1 MPASSC
7 KDACYCCCY
16 CTRKECWVLA
26 SLVGHP
32 ENVVCHKLPWLAR
45 LASCRVLWTG
55 EIASLPQCLLPSA
68 LQPVFLCHPLTTFPK
83 SAVCSHYHLLPP
95 NKIKARS
102 NSTTNRYENIEMEN
116 DTQVHFSDSWHD
128 DSRKKGI
135 SLYYSNL
142 RICEAQKLGFEAGHM
157 PMNPWRSML
166 IRKTRRY
173 RDSDGKSRKYGWY
186 ASSSCCIVKMKWFVS
201 LNR

>member
-7 KDACYCCCY
+7 KDACYGCCY

-26 SLVGHP
+26 SLVGHL

-116 DTQVHFSDSWHD
+116 DSQVHFSIHD
-128 DSRKKGI
+128 TIVQERKESHYTTIWEYARHRNWALKQGI
-135 SLYYSNL
+135 CLW
-142 RICEAQKLGFEAGHM
+142 IHEEAC
-157 PMNPWRSML
+157 W
-166 IRKTRRY
+166 
-173 RDSDGKSRKYGWY
+173 
-186 ASSSCCIVKMKWFVS
+186 
-201 LNR
+201 